1 MTHPISVIISTR
13 NSPEWLEKV
22 LWGYENQNYKQFQLI
37 IADDGSTHQTRTLI
51 DNFRKTSGMEVEHLW
66 HPQNGCQK
74 SRMLNRAVMH
84 AEGDY
89 LIFTEDNCIPRFD
102 FVKNHK
108 NKATP
113 NHFLSGGHSKLPM
126 CCSLQIGQEEILS
139 NDAFDI
145 MWLQSHGYPTYAK
158 KLRLIARW
166 PFNALLNLIPTE
178 NRWNGHNASGW
189 KSDII
194 SVNGFDE
201 RILDGGEDKEIGDRL
216 KNSGVRV
223 KRIRYS
229 AVCIHLS
236 HIFGFDDSVITEAT
250 RLIQNETKSM
260 FSKYT
265 DHGILKS

>member
-1 MTHPISVIISTR
+1 
-13 NSPEWLEKV
+13 
-22 LWGYENQNYKQFQLI
+22 
-37 IADDGSTHQTRTLI
+37 
-51 DNFRKTSGMEVEHLW
+51 
-66 HPQNGCQK
+66 
-74 SRMLNRAVMH
+74 MLNRAVMH

-166 PFNALLNLIPTE
+166 PFNALSILSQPKTDGMDTMPRAGKVNIT
-178 NRWNGHNASGW
+178 G
-189 KSDII
+189 
-194 SVNGFDE
+194 VNGFDE

-229 AVCIHLS
+229 AVCVHLS

-250 RLIQNETKSM
+250 RQSRNETKSM